1 MELHEV
7 LILTTIEMLN
17 FLLAYI
23 VVFGAKL
30 RREKGYIIVTY
41 IAGLILQAVVFLFS
55 GTGWDSM
62 ITMLYWFIIPV
73 CWFTKRK
80 KKWFALYPFV
90 FLGMSIINVSATFAV
105 AVITGLPEG
114 RVVKNIQY
122 RMLCEMF
129 GIITLMIILIY
140 QKIKKRK
147 VIEVSLSWKQY
158 ILLFIGILCSI
169 ILIGTIQIVSSG
181 EVMTVRIQNA
191 AGTALVFTCVIFIIL
206 CLWQGI
212 IMYQR
217 MEYKN
222 QMEKYEKFMQMQE
235 EQIHSI
241 VDRDE
246 KMRRFR
252 HDMNAHMTALRA
264 CVRERDYNKMS
275 EYLDEIEGYS
285 YIMKEI
291 VYTGDSAVD
300 AVYREMIENAW
311 EKEIAVEYDINLNSG
326 YAVKSFDLCVIV
338 SNLLKNAI
346 EANEK
351 IEEADKRKIEVKMYA
366 VDNYMQMTVENP
378 VNRKV
383 EIVDNVLR
391 TSKRDKKYHGIGSE
405 NVRQTVEKYNG
416 SVEYKCDDNKF
427 SAEVFL
433 QMK

>member
-41 IAGLILQAVVFLFS
+41 IAGLILQAVVYMYIEQEIS
-55 GTGWDSM
+55 SI
-62 ITMLYWFIIPV
+62 ITMFYWFVLPV
-73 CWFTKRK
+73 CWFERRK
-80 KKWFALYPFV
+80 KKWFALYPFI
-90 FLGMSIINVSATFAV
+90 FFGMSIINVSATFIV
-105 AVITGLPEG
+105 AMIKGIPDVQVI
-114 RVVKNIQY
+114 KNINY
-122 RMLCEMF
+122 RMLCELF
-129 GIITLMIILIY
+129 GIIILLMILIY
-140 QKIKKRK
+140 QKILRKK
-147 VIEVSLSWKQY
+147 VIEVSLSWRQY
-158 ILLFIGILCSI
+158 VLLFIGVFCSEIFIGAVQI
-169 ILIGTIQIVSSG
+169 ISSG
-181 EVMTVRIQNA
+181 EDLPARAETA
-191 AGTALVFTCVIFIIL
+191 AGIALVLSCVIFIVL

-222 QMEKYEKFMQMQE
+222 QMEKYEEFMQMQE

-351 IEEADKRKIEVKMYA
+351 IEDADKRKIEVKMYA